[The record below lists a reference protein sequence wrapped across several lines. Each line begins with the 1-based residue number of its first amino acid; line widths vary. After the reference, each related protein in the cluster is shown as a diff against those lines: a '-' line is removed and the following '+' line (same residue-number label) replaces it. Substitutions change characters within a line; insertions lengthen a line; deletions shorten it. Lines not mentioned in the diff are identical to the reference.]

1 MLIFYLQSR
10 CSRERIHFMALQCC
24 CHKRNVFQPFK
35 NYLKTSA
42 AIHMISVSYGRFAPL
57 NTFAYLRELR
67 RDPKWFKTPVMHF
80 PSQLHSLIFTGF
92 IRASAVTLQINQPN
106 SFHSLRSNVDYSH
119 RFGLSSQTNPES
131 RREFYMPRD
140 AREKLVS
147 SQARMN
153 FRHVHKSNLFP
164 LNCLINLY
172 RFV

>member
-1 MLIFYLQSR
+1 MLIFYLQPF
-10 CSRERIHFMALQCC
+10 CSRERICFTTLQCRR
-24 CHKRNVFQPFK
+24 HKRDVFWPFE

-42 AIHMISVSYGRFAPL
+42 GIHMISVSYGRFALL
-57 NTFAYLRELR
+57 NTFAFLRELW

-92 IRASAVTLQINQPN
+92 VRASAVALQTNQPN

-119 RFGLSSQTNPES
+119 RLASSQTNPES

-147 SQARMN
+147 SQARMS

-164 LNCLINLY
+164 PDRLINLD